1 MSYIGL
7 SAVLDV
13 IYSLCLFF
21 DVRVLGAA
29 QDFLERCSAKRCS
42 TKSRG
47 WQPICC
53 TIHYDLLD
61 NCSYSISVLSIISI
75 ILILCF

>member
-13 IYSLCLFF
+13 ISSLCLFF

-29 QDFLERCSAKRCS
+29 QDFLERYFLPKGAPPNQEAGSEFVAQFI
-42 TKSRG
+42 T
-47 WQPICC
+47 ICW
-53 TIHYDLLD
+53 
-61 NCSYSISVLSIISI
+61 ISVH
-75 ILILCF
+75 IL